1 MPYRP
6 GIPKTR
12 MILDIIQYPDPRL
25 TQTGAELA
33 ELTDEIRALVDDMAE
48 TMYAARGVGLA
59 APQVGQAI
67 RLILVDASGPEE
79 RKDLRVFINPR
90 LTVLDPTPVEEE
102 EGCLSVPF
110 NYRAPVCRAAKVAVD
125 ALDMNWKPVH
135 VEAEG
140 LMAVCLQHELDHL
153 DGKVFLDHL
162 SCLKR
167 TLFDTRIK
175 KWMRRNRS

>member
-1 MPYRP
+1 
-6 GIPKTR
+6 

-25 TQTGAELA
+25 RNTTV
-33 ELTDEIRALVDDMAE
+33 ELTELTGTIRTLISDMAE

-67 RLILVDASGPEE
+67 RLILVDASGPDA

-90 LTVLDPTPVEEE
+90 LSVLDPTPVEDE

-110 NYRAPVCRAAKVAVD
+110 NYRAPICRAAKVALD
-125 ALDMNWKPVH
+125 ALDMDWNPVH

-153 DGKVFLDHL
+153 EGKVFLDHIHR
-162 SCLKR
+162 LKR
-167 TLFDTRIK
+167 TIFDTRIK
-175 KWMRRNRS
+175 KWLRRKSP